1 MSAQSVSRRV
11 VDEIVADAS
20 DGDGEDKEAKR
31 EKGTRESEN
40 QNFVSAR
47 DSESAQTGSV
57 QTKDTQ
63 ASSRNN
69 PSFKKQTVDREMQT
83 VDIESAPQETFGSKL
98 QKYMWDNK
106 YMLGGLAVAVPT
118 VMALVLEGSGETARR
133 GKAAPSISA
142 KIQRRAR

>member
-1 MSAQSVSRRV
+1 MSAQSVSRRG

-31 EKGTRESEN
+31 GKGTRESEN
-40 QNFVSAR
+40 QKFVSAR
-47 DSESAQTGSV
+47 DSESALTGSV
-57 QTKDTQ
+57 QTRDTQ

-69 PSFKKQTVDREMQT
+69 PSLKKQTVDQEMQT
-83 VDIESAPQETFGSKL
+83 ADIESAPQETFGSKL

-133 GKAAPSISA
+133 GKAASSIGA
-142 KIQRRAR
+142 KTQRRAR